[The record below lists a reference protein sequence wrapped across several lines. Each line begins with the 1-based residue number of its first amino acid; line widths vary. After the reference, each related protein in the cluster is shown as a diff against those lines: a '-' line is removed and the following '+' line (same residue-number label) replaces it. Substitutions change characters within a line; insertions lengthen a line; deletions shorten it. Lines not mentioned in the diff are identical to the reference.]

1 MKKRTLIIIIILIL
15 AVGVVFFE
23 WPWVFQM
30 EYETQ
35 NVKDYK
41 KCLRLVSSLP
51 GVTEVFPKKLP
62 ASAKD
67 DSGSNTNGNT
77 GGASKDVSF
86 WCYNNMGGKKLELR
100 FKATDDEIEEY
111 SQNAEKNAVCY
122 GDIDTEAV
130 QKSLPEYKLAQIG
143 KRQTVY
149 ILDSSPY
156 KENDFNHAKLVWVT
170 IDEETK
176 YISFNA
182 EEY

>member
-67 DSGSNTNGNT
+67 DAN
-77 GGASKDVSF
+77 DVSF

-122 GDIDTEAV
+122 GDIDAEAV

-143 KRQTVY
+143 ENQTVY

>member
-23 WPWVFQM
+23 WPWVFKM

-35 NVKDYK
+35 NAKDYK
-41 KCLRLVSSLP
+41 KCLRLVDHLQ

-62 ASAKD
+62 ASAKGNAGGD
-67 DSGSNTNGNT
+67 TSGDT
-77 GGASKDVSF
+77 KDVSF
-86 WCYNNMGGKKLELR
+86 WCYNNMGGKKLELS
-100 FKATDDEIEEY
+100 FKASDEEIKKH
-111 SQNAEKNAVCY
+111 SKNAEQSAVCF
-122 GDIDTEAV
+122 GDVDEEAI
-130 QKSLPEYKLAQIG
+130 QKLLPEYKLAQIG
-143 KRQTVY
+143 KNQTVY
-149 ILDSSPY
+149 ILYSSPY

-170 IDEETK
+170 IDEETN